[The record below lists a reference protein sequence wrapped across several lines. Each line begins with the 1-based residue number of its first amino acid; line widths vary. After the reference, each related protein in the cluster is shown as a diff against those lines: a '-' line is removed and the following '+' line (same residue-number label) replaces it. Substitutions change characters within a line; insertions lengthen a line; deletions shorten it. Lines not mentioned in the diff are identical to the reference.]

1 MILNRDENAS
11 LKGLLKEEGNRVKR
25 LEEEKEKFKKRWLA
39 WQSYADESDWI
50 LEEINL
56 KAQAMLEKPFS
67 AKEAHE
73 AFEEIAKLSRINE
86 EILEDEDD

>member
-1 MILNRDENAS
+1 MHLNNDKCVA
-11 LKGLLKEEGNRVKR
+11 LKGMLKEEGNRVKR
-25 LEEEKEKFKKRWLA
+25 LEEEKEEFKRRWIA

-73 AFEEIAKLSRINE
+73 AFKEIAKLSY
-86 EILEDEDD
+86 LEDE

>member
-11 LKGLLKEEGNRVKR
+11 LRRMLKEEGNRVKR
-25 LEEEKEKFKKRWLA
+25 LEEEKEEFKRRWIA

-73 AFEEIAKLSRINE
+73 AF
-86 EILEDEDD
+86 

>member
-1 MILNRDENAS
+1 MILNKDENAG
-11 LKGLLKEEGNRVKR
+11 LRGLLKEEGARVKR
-25 LEEEKEKFKKRWLA
+25 LEEEKEEFKKRWIA

-50 LEEINL
+50 FEQINL

-73 AFEEIAKLSRINE
+73 AKEKKHEGIYF
-86 EILEDEDD
+86 